1 MNNKSCIIHISTSHS
16 LGGLLVQVSVVGLL
30 LRDDHLAVG
39 GLVAHRADGALVAE
53 CAELP
58 QVDGLIL
65 QQYDCMNQVLC
76 SAH

>member
-1 MNNKSCIIHISTSHS
+1 MHDIIYKSNS
-16 LGGLLVQVSVVGLL
+16 LGSLLVQISVVGLL
-30 LRDDHLAVG
+30 LLGDDHLAVG

-65 QQYDCMNQVLC
+65 QQ
-76 SAH
+76 

>member
-1 MNNKSCIIHISTSHS
+1 MIHISTSDS

-30 LRDDHLAVG
+30 LLGDNHFAVG
-39 GLVAHRADGALVAE
+39 GLVAHCADGALVAE

-65 QQYDCMNQVLC
+65 QQ
-76 SAH
+76 

>member
-1 MNNKSCIIHISTSHS
+1 MIHISTSHS

-30 LRDDHLAVG
+30 LLGDDHLAVG

-53 CAELP
+53 RAELP

-65 QQYDCMNQVLC
+65 QQ
-76 SAH
+76 